1 MYAHIFMCV
10 HIHTY
15 IEKMYICVHTEKE
28 KRTERQKVA
37 NRELNDK

>member
-15 IEKMYICVHTEKE
+15 IEKMYICVHTEK

>member
-15 IEKMYICVHTEKE
+15 IEKMCICVHTEK
-28 KRTERQKVA
+28 KGQRDRKWQTE
-37 NRELNDK
+37 N